1 MPRVAYNEP
10 PTMKPMSLAG
20 RVACVLSCLCCLPGW
35 LFAPTPE
42 RPVERNPGRV
52 AVDAAAR
59 EPTLPTIRVDVD
71 VVNVLCTVKDRKEK
85 LVNTLA
91 KEDFKIFEDGQRQ
104 QIRYFSRETNL
115 PLTVG
120 LLVDTSVSQWRL
132 VPAEQEAGE
141 VFFRRVIGSKDL
153 AFLISFDT
161 HVDLLQ
167 DLTGSHV
174 LLRRALERLRVNS
187 PTPAPVPTSG
197 GPFPNLRA
205 GGTHLYDAVFLAARE
220 KLAREVG
227 RKAIVVIS
235 DGEDQ
240 GSKVKRRE
248 AIEAAQK
255 ADVVLYGILFLDP
268 RFYSRYSRGG
278 YSGDRALRKMSEQ
291 TGGRMIRVERS
302 RNLPEAFK
310 EISRELRSQYSLG
323 YTSSNS
329 RRDGKFR
336 KLRIKTRSKDLRV
349 QARKGYYA
357 TGKESP

>member
-1 MPRVAYNEP
+1 
-10 PTMKPMSLAG
+10 MKPMSLAG
-20 RVACVLSCLCCLPGW
+20 RVACVLSYLCCLPGW

-42 RPVERNPGRV
+42 RPVERNPGRA
-52 AVDAAAR
+52 AVDAAER

-71 VVNVLCTVKDRKEK
+71 VVNVLCTVKDRKGK
-85 LVNTLA
+85 LINTLT
-91 KEDFKIFEDGQRQ
+91 KEDFKIFEDGRRQ

-141 VFFRRVIGSKDL
+141 VFFRRVIGRRDL
-153 AFLISFDT
+153 AFLISFDSE
-161 HVDLLQ
+161 VDLLQ

-174 LLRRALERLRVNS
+174 LLRRALDRLRVNS
-187 PTPAPVPTSG
+187 PAPPTQLPTTQ
-197 GPFPNLRA
+197 GPFPGLRV
-205 GGTHLYDAVFLAARE
+205 GGTHLYDGVYLAARE

-240 GSKVKRRE
+240 GSKVKLRE

-255 ADVVLYGILFLDP
+255 AHVILYGILFYDP
-268 RFYSRYSRGG
+268 RFYGRYSLGG

-291 TGGRMIRVERS
+291 TGGRMIRVGRS
-302 RNLPEAFK
+302 RNLPAAFE

-323 YTSSNS
+323 YTSSNP

-336 KLRIKTRSKDLRV
+336 KLRIKTRNNDLRI

-357 TGKESP
+357 TGERSP